1 MSPSRKS
8 PKGPVP
14 EGVRPD
20 DWQDLVARRDRQQG
34 WWRRQEPRSVSD
46 VIAQVVQRKG
56 YAQLAA
62 AHALEEAWREVAGE
76 GLAEQTRPGA
86 LRRGVLEILA
96 PNNLLM
102 QELGFQQQQLLA
114 DLQQRVPDVQIRQ
127 LRFRI
132 G

>member
-1 MSPSRKS
+1 MSRS
-8 PKGPVP
+8 PNRSEQPAP

-34 WWRRQEPRSVSD
+34 WWRRQEPRSVGD
-46 VIAQVVQRKG
+46 VVAQVVQRKG

-62 AHALEEAWREVAGE
+62 AHALEEAWREVAGD
-76 GLAEQTRPGA
+76 GLAEQTRPGNI
-86 LRRGVLEILA
+86 RRGVLEILVT
-96 PNNLLM
+96 NNLLM

-114 DLQQRVPDVQIRQ
+114 DLQKCVPDAGVRQ